1 MKMFAEYLENAAQF
15 EQMAAD
21 EKDPKLKAEFKRKAA
36 SYRERAE
43 KRAKEYGLKTP
54 PDPPQ

>member
-1 MKMFAEYLENAAQF
+1 LNENAHGLENAAQF

-36 SYRERAE
+36 SYRERAK
-43 KRAKEYGLKTP
+43 KRAKKYGLGEYR
-54 PDPPQ
+54 